1 MSALVSAL
9 PGAAVFENSIGAR
22 PNLATSVTLS
32 EVTDYYSKVLTKSA
46 DLKTSCCTTGGAP
59 PEFLRRALSRVH
71 CDVKAKYYGC
81 GFIAPELLHG
91 QRVLDLGC
99 GAGRDCYVLAQLVGK
114 KGQVVGVDM
123 SADQL
128 ATARATIEWHR
139 EKFGYAQANTTFT
152 QNYLEKLLSRPTG
165 GSKVPV
171 PAASRSTSAASD
183 VASRASAHSAR
194 DAHSV
199 HHTHGNTSALAVD
212 PSDGSDSED
221 ESDDPTMKAGV
232 AAAKAVREGPPDSAA
247 ADAELHEGS
256 FDIIVSNC
264 VVNLSPDKAA
274 VLNNAYRLLKTG
286 DFFCPCDVLSLLFTL
301 FVCYRWRVL
310 LQRRVLHPACA
321 RRPATGSRAVVRV
334 PFRRALLERLPP
346 LGQALRVR

>member
-1 MSALVSAL
+1 MIADPIAPVSTKGTRGKKRKQQEVKEVLNSVPQYMSALVSAL

-59 PEFLRRALSRVH
+59 PEYLRRALSRVH

-99 GAGRDCYVLAQLVGK
+99 GAGRDCYVLAQLVGE

-139 EKFGYAQANTTFT
+139 EKFGYAQANTSFT

-165 GSKVPV
+165 ASKAPM

-183 VASRASAHSAR
+183 AADTSAHN
-194 DAHSV
+194 AHNAQ
-199 HHTHGNTSALAVD
+199 HAHGNSSALAVD
-212 PSDGSDSED
+212 PSDDSDPED
-221 ESDDPTMKAGV
+221 ESEDLPMRAVV
-232 AAAKAVREGPPDSAA
+232 AAAKAIVEGPPDAA
-247 ADAELHEGS
+247 AMDAELQEGS
-256 FDIIVSNC
+256 FDVIVSNC

-286 DFFCPCDVLSLLFTL
+286 
-301 FVCYRWRVL
+301 
-310 LQRRVLHPACA
+310 
-321 RRPATGSRAVVRV
+321 
-334 PFRRALLERLPP
+334 E
-346 LGQALRVR
+346 